1 LTKEAIKSIIYT
13 DRIKE
18 ERQMKYEVW
27 YENWYGTELDKVFNT
42 REEAEA
48 YLEKEERM
56 LFSDEE
62 NMYIIEVEE

>member
-1 LTKEAIKSIIYT
+1 MTQEAIKSIIYT
-13 DRIKE
+13 DRTKE
-18 ERQMKYEVW
+18 EKEMMYEVW

-48 YLEKEERM
+48 YLEKEERT

-62 NMYIIEVEE
+62 NMYIIKVEE

>member
-1 LTKEAIKSIIYT
+1 
-13 DRIKE
+13 
-18 ERQMKYEVW
+18 MMFVVW

-48 YLEKEERM
+48 YLEKEEKM

-62 NMYIIEVEE
+62 DMYIIEVEE

>member
-1 LTKEAIKSIIYT
+1 
-13 DRIKE
+13 
-18 ERQMKYEVW
+18 MMYEVW
-27 YENWYGTELDKVFNT
+27 YENWYGAELDKVFNT

-48 YLEKEERM
+48 YLEKEEEI